1 MNLAKVLNINE
12 YIIYIY
18 NYKILNIVIN
28 TNFNKKNA

>member
-1 MNLAKVLNINE
+1 MNLVKIFYINE